1 MTKLYQPNKFF
12 YGWYIVAAC
21 WLSFFITYGV
31 VVFAILIFYDPI
43 SKELG
48 WSRGFFYG
56 AYSAGILAMAI
67 TGPAIG
73 KLIDIYGAK
82 LIMLLGSVILGG
94 SIFYLSQITSLW
106 QFYLGYIAAGIGLA
120 ASSGVSINPLISRW
134 FQKRRGLAIG
144 ISYTGMGLGGFA
156 MSPLTETLLQ
166 FMEWQS
172 VMIVFASFIWAS
184 LIPIT
189 LFMVKSDPYE
199 LGLSPDGT
207 THLEVK
213 TQQKMKRSQVYA
225 TLPGDSLSQA
235 IRTPKFWLVVLVF
248 FTALF
253 SSNGTFS
260 QIQPFLLD
268 LGYSTTTATKVL
280 STIGLLAAITK
291 FAYGYFSDKV
301 AVKKILLVAT
311 VGATIAP
318 VITLSVS
325 ALNGPKW
332 LCLLYPIPL
341 GISATAFSTLTPIV
355 AAAAF
360 GIRHIGAISGSL
372 TSCMSLGMAG
382 GPIFMA
388 KMYDITGA
396 YIIPASITT
405 IAMSI
410 AILSLILGPKLTYV
424 HLSSKDNSLKS

>member
-1 MTKLYQPNKFF
+1 MTKLNQTNRFF

-21 WLSFFITYGV
+21 WFSFFITYGV
-31 VVFAILIFYDPI
+31 VIFAILIFYEPI
-43 SKELG
+43 SKDLG

-56 AYSAGILAMAI
+56 AYSAGILSMAI

-82 LIMLLGSVILGG
+82 LIMLLGSMTIGG
-94 SIFYLSQITSLW
+94 AIFYLSQITSLW

-144 ISYTGMGLGGFA
+144 ISYTGMGLGGFV
-156 MSPLTETLLQ
+156 MSPITETLLQ
-166 FMEWQS
+166 FMDWQS

-184 LIPIT
+184 LIPTIV
-189 LFMVKSDPYE
+189 FMVKSDPYE
-199 LGLSPDGT
+199 LGLLPDGT
-207 THLEVK
+207 TNQQIK
-213 TQQKMKRSQVYA
+213 TQRKMKRSEVYA

-235 IRTPKFWLVVLVF
+235 IRTPKFWLVVFVF

-268 LGYSTTTATKVL
+268 LGYSTTTATTIL
-280 STIGLLAAITK
+280 SLIGLLAAITK
-291 FAYGYFSDKV
+291 FAYGYLSDKV
-301 AVKKILLVAT
+301 EVKKILLIAT
-311 VGATIAP
+311 VGAAIAP
-318 VITLSVS
+318 ILTLAVS
-325 ALNGPKW
+325 SLNGPKW

-341 GISATAFSTLTPIV
+341 GLGATAFSTLTPIV

-372 TSCMSLGMAG
+372 SSCMLLGMAG
-382 GPIFMA
+382 GPFFTA
-388 KMYDITGA
+388 KIYDISSA
-396 YIIPASITT
+396 YTIPAGITT
-405 IAMSI
+405 IAMAI
-410 AILSLILGPKLTYV
+410 AIICLVLGPKLTYKN
-424 HLSSKDNSLKS
+424 SYTRDNAL